1 MYIYL
6 YIHAYIY
13 IINQYYL
20 VVTTTSKYSRPITS
34 TKLLT
39 VIPSVTSIL
48 LLAAHGRQ
56 PISSIRSTHFLQLQ
70 WPSKSLRPPQQLG
83 CFGMALAVVNTFFGQ
98 VATRLC
104 HPLANLQRVTSI
116 FQLQLTV
123 FLSKTHHQALSTWK
137 IRLSLPTC
145 THPAEKLLKL
155 DPKVCTAQVHLD
167 VGGRWESGGVL
178 SCDSC
183 GTKLKKRSPGVYAY
197 IYIYTQYTALHI
209 EQSIWGYFTLVN

>member
-1 MYIYL
+1 MRIY
-6 YIHAYIY
+6 A
-13 IINQYYL
+13 INQYYL

-70 WPSKSLRPPQQLG
+70 WPSKSLRPPQQLDFKMG
-83 CFGMALAVVNTFFGQ
+83 CFGLALAITNTFFRQ

-123 FLSKTHHQALSTWK
+123 FLSKTHDQALSPLGKFDSAYLLAHT
-137 IRLSLPTC
+137 
-145 THPAEKLLKL
+145 LLKN
-155 DPKVCTAQVHLD
+155 
-167 VGGRWESGGVL
+167 
-178 SCDSC
+178 
-183 GTKLKKRSPGVYAY
+183 Y
-197 IYIYTQYTALHI
+197 
-209 EQSIWGYFTLVN
+209 